1 MVAFGPRMATARKQR
16 QSNPWH
22 RRGRSSYPQIVPDK
36 KMFPAMLRTV
46 MRIPRGKVSTYGD
59 VAYISG
65 YPGSSRQVV
74 WALRAGKGV
83 PWHRVVGAG
92 GKILL
97 PAEAG
102 MEQRFRL
109 ESEGVKFLGLRV
121 DIDAHRW
128 TPFKKSSPQR
138 TRRQARRSQRKPS

>member
-1 MVAFGPRMATARKQR
+1 MTRRR
-16 QSNPWH
+16 
-22 RRGRSSYPQIVPDK
+22 RRGYPRWVPDK

-46 MRIPRGKVSTYGD
+46 MRIPRGKVATYGA
-59 VAYISG
+59 VASISG

-74 WALRAGKGV
+74 WALRTGKGV

-97 PAEAG
+97 PAENG

-109 ESEGVKFLGLRV
+109 ESEGVRFLGLRV
-121 DIDAHRW
+121 DMDAHRW
-128 TPFKKSSPQR
+128 TPFARKKTSPQGTQR
-138 TRRQARRSQRKPS
+138 TTRRARRKPL

>member
-1 MVAFGPRMATARKQR
+1 
-16 QSNPWH
+16 
-22 RRGRSSYPQIVPDK
+22 
-36 KMFPAMLRTV
+36 MFPAMLHTV
-46 MRIPRGKVSTYGD
+46 MRIPRGKVATYGD

-74 WALRAGKGV
+74 WALRSGKGV

-97 PAEAG
+97 PAEGG

-109 ESEGVKFLGLRV
+109 ESEGVQFLGLRV
-121 DIDAHRW
+121 DMDAHRW
-128 TPFKKSSPQR
+128 TPFARKKTSPQR
-138 TRRQARRSQRKPS
+138 TRRTALRARRKPQ

>member
-1 MVAFGPRMATARKQR
+1 MTRR
-16 QSNPWH
+16 Q
-22 RRGRSSYPQIVPDK
+22 RRGYPRRVPDK

-46 MRIPRGKVSTYGD
+46 MRIPRGKVATYGD

-97 PAEAG
+97 PAEGG

-109 ESEGVKFLGLRV
+109 ESEGVRFLGLRV
-121 DIDAHRW
+121 DMDEHRW
-128 TPFKKSSPQR
+128 TPFKKKSSPR
-138 TRRQARRSQRKPS
+138 STRETRRKKS

>member
-1 MVAFGPRMATARKQR
+1 MAARETR
-16 QSNPWH
+16 GYA
-22 RRGRSSYPQIVPDK
+22 RRVPDK

-46 MRIPRGKVSTYGD
+46 MRIPRGKVATYGD

-74 WALRAGKGV
+74 WALRTGKGV

-97 PAEAG
+97 PGEHG

-109 ESEGVKFLGLRV
+109 ESEGVRFMGPRV
-121 DIDAHRW
+121 DIGAHRW
-128 TPFKKSSPQR
+128 TPFRKKQPRRTQR
-138 TRRQARRSQRKPS
+138 TRRKK